1 MTTYY
6 SGDAEDD
13 LVRVAWYGANSG
25 GKTHPVGQKT
35 PNAFGLHDMHGN
47 VWEWCWDFYDDHYA
61 SAQAVDPRGPESGTQ
76 RVVRGGCYTS
86 YREDCRSATRGRLWP
101 GKKDPLV
108 GFRIV
113 RMAVK

>member
-47 VWEWCWDFYDDHYA
+47 VWEWCWDRWNLYKPDA
-61 SAQAVDPRGPESGTQ
+61 AVDPQGPPEG
-76 RVVRGGCYTS
+76 
-86 YREDCRSATRGRLWP
+86 
-101 GKKDPLV
+101 
-108 GFRIV
+108 
-113 RMAVK
+113 